1 MADGEIQVYKDKQGK
16 HRWRFES
23 SNGKIIADSGEG
35 YETAAGARRAAEN
48 LKKRAPKAKI
58 VPAKPA
64 SKPKPGGTRST
75 RSSASSAKR
84 SKPAAKKP
92 TRAPAKR
99 KPSPTRSSPRKKSR

>member
-1 MADGEIQVYKDKQGK
+1 MADGEIQIFKDKQGK

-48 LKKRAPKAKI
+48 LKKRAPTAKI

-64 SKPKPGGTRST
+64 SKPKPGGTRSA
-75 RSSASSAKR
+75 RSSGSTAK
-84 SKPAAKKP
+84 SKPAAKNP

-99 KPSPTRSSPRKKSR
+99 KSSPTRSSPRKKSR